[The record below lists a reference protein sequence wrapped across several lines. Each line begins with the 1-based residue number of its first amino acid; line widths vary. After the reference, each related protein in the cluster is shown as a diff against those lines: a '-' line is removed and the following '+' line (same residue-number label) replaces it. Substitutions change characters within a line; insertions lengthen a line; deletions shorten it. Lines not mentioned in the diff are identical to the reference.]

1 LTGALKESNH
11 MKDRSSENNS
21 AEGSLLDFDIT
32 NRHACRPFVA
42 KRARVFLI
50 PFLRVY
56 SSWTALSR

>member
-42 KRARVFLI
+42 KHARVFLF
-50 PFLRVY
+50 PFFPV
-56 SSWTALSR
+56 